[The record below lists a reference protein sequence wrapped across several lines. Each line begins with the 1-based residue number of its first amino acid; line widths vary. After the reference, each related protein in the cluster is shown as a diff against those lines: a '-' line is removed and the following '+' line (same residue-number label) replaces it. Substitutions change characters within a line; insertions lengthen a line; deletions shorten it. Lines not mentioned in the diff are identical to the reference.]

1 MSYTEAALLGV
12 VVTIVLDLFVL
23 RTRVLTRRAFWASY
37 AIVVFF
43 QLLTN
48 GWLTGR
54 GIVVYDESRIW
65 GLRILN
71 APAEDLLFGFGL
83 VTLSM
88 AWWVWWGRRGVQP
101 EPAAGPHPVVQRL
114 VDRVRPT
121 RR

>member
-12 VVTIVLDLFVL
+12 VVTIVLDLLVL

-54 GIVVYDESRIW
+54 GIVRYSESEIW
-65 GLRILN
+65 GLRVLH

-88 AWWVWWGRRGVQP
+88 AWWVWWGRRGVQR
-101 EPAAGPHPVVQRL
+101 EPAAGPHP
-114 VDRVRPT
+114 RVRQLLDRARPS